1 MKKTLLFTLAL
12 LLSVTMFAQSRA
24 TLINEAF
31 DGETLPSGWTI
42 NGLGSDNWSIASSNK
57 AGGAAN
63 ELLLYWNPQFNGVSR
78 FVSPALDLTNVESL
92 AVSFK
97 HYFDNY
103 GGTSAIGIA
112 TSSDGINWNS
122 AWEQNYS
129 TSGQYSVSEIISTT
143 DMGKNNVKICIYF
156 SGNSYNINN
165 WYFDDIEVFTL
176 ENLDLRLVS
185 VDIPTIMD
193 KGELDITFTVQNI
206 GLTTIESFTA
216 EFLDI
221 SCNDDNS
228 GTMEEET
235 FTANLAP
242 MEKKQFTFSESITLN
257 PGTYNLPIDII
268 NVNNTT
274 DDDDTNNNLTKKF
287 FVAMSNT
294 NRTPMIE
301 HFSSSTCGPCVSVN
315 YAMNQLTANYPG
327 QFSYVK
333 YQMNWPGNGDPY
345 YTEEGGTRRFYY
357 GVDGVPMAFLDGAS
371 QGYAAVTEN
380 NLIQSLETPA
390 YADVRGAFNV
400 EGNTINVTADFMSYV
415 QMENVRAFIAINE
428 KVTTG
433 NVGSNGETEFHH
445 VMMKMLGSAD
455 GNEMTINAGE
465 YQRLEFSFDLSS
477 TNVEDMND
485 LEVALWLQDYNSKE
499 VYNSHFAYE
508 YTNHCYPV
516 QNHQMTE
523 NGNDYQ
529 ITWEAPEAGTPTGYM
544 VIVNGEVVE
553 ANTTNLSYTITNASG
568 LQIAEVIA
576 LYGDKTSVPTVSTS
590 AAGNDETPCEAP
602 TNLNATI
609 DVDAYDFDHTY
620 KVTLTWDAADNAN
633 EYVVYLDGE
642 ILTTTTDLAC
652 ITGFNETGSHYF
664 TVASVCENGESE
676 QSEPFN
682 FEVTSIEELNNS
694 FVIYPNPVKD
704 LVMIQGNSI
713 NEISVYNSV
722 GVLVER
728 IEVRSNNV
736 EINMSDYNTGI
747 YFVQVNTENGTAT
760 RKVVK
765 L

>member
-1 MKKTLLFTLAL
+1 MKKTLLFALAL
-12 LLSVTMFAQSRA
+12 LLSVTMFAQNRA
-24 TLINEAF
+24 SLINETF
-31 DGETLPSGWTI
+31 DGETLPSGWSI
-42 NGLGSDNWSIASSNK
+42 DGLGTTNWSIASSNK

-92 AVSFK
+92 AISFK

-112 TSSDGINWNS
+112 TSSDGTTWNQ
-122 AWEQNYS
+122 AWQQNYS
-129 TSGQYSVSEIISTT
+129 TSGQYSVSEIISTA
-143 DMGKNNVKICIYF
+143 DMGKDNVKICIYF
-156 SGNSYNINN
+156 SGDSYNINN
-165 WYFDDIEVFTL
+165 WYFDDIEAFTL
-176 ENLDLRLVS
+176 ENLDLRLLS

-216 EFLDI
+216 SYLDI
-221 SCNDDNS
+221 SCKDDYCR
-228 GTMEEET
+228 TMKEET
-235 FTANLAP
+235 FTASLAP

-257 PGTYNLPIDII
+257 PGTYNLPIEII

-274 DDDDTNNNLTKKF
+274 DDDNNNNDLTKKF

-315 YAMNQLTANYPG
+315 YAMNQLTNKYLG
-327 QFSYVK
+327 QFAYVK
-333 YQMNWPGNGDPY
+333 YQMNWPGTGDPY

-357 GVDGVPMAFLDGAS
+357 GVDGVPMVFLDGAS
-371 QGYAAVTEN
+371 QGYAAITEN
-380 NLIQSLETPA
+380 VFLQCLETPA
-390 YADVRGAFNV
+390 YADIRGAFNV

-415 QMENVRAFIAINE
+415 QMENVKAFVAVNE

-455 GNEMTINAGE
+455 GNEMTIKAGE

-485 LEVALWLQDYNSKE
+485 LEVALWLQDYNSRE
-499 VYNSHFAYE
+499 VYNGHFAYE

-523 NGNDYQ
+523 NGNGYQ

-544 VIVNGEVVE
+544 VKVNGEIVE
-553 ANTTNLSYTITNASG
+553 ANTTNLSYTIANASG
-568 LQIAEVIA
+568 IQIAEVTA
-576 LYGDKTSVPTVSTS
+576 LYGDKTSVPTVTS
-590 AAGNDETPCEAP
+590 SVAGNDETPCEAP

-609 DVDAYDFDHTY
+609 EGEDAGCT
-620 KVTLTWDAADNAN
+620 VTLTWDAVAGVD
-633 EYVVYLDGE
+633 EYLVNLDGE
-642 ILTTTTDLAC
+642 VTTVYENSHVVE
-652 ITGFNETGSHYF
+652 FETEGEHSF
-664 TVASVCENGESE
+664 KVASVCENGQSDYSE
-676 QSEPFN
+676 AYDFYVT
-682 FEVTSIEELNNS
+682 FTSIEELNNS

-704 LVMIQGNSI
+704 AVKIQGNNI
-713 NEISVYNSV
+713 NSISVYNSV

-728 IEVRSNNV
+728 IEVSNNET
-736 EINMSDYNTGI
+736 EINMNGYNTGI
-747 YFVQVNTENGTAT
+747 YFVQVNSENGTTT

>member
-1 MKKTLLFTLAL
+1 MKKTLLFALAL
-12 LLSVTMFAQSRA
+12 LLSVTMFAQNRA
-24 TLINEAF
+24 SLINETF
-31 DGETLPSGWTI
+31 DGETLPSGWSI
-42 NGLGSDNWSIASSNK
+42 DGLGASNWSIASSNK

-92 AVSFK
+92 AISFK

-112 TSSDGINWNS
+112 TSSDGTTWNQ
-122 AWEQNYS
+122 AWQQNYS
-129 TSGQYSVSEIISTT
+129 TSGQYSVSEIISTA
-143 DMGKNNVKICIYF
+143 DMGKDNVKICIYF
-156 SGNSYNINN
+156 SGDSYNINN
-165 WYFDDIEVFTL
+165 WYFDDIEAFTL
-176 ENLDLRLVS
+176 ENLDLRLLS

-216 EFLDI
+216 SYLDI
-221 SCNDDNS
+221 SCKDDYCR
-228 GTMEEET
+228 TMKEET
-235 FTANLAP
+235 FTTSLAP

-257 PGTYNLPIDII
+257 PGTYNLPIEII

-274 DDDDTNNNLTKKF
+274 DDDNNNNDLTKKF

-315 YAMNQLTANYPG
+315 YAMNQLTNKYLG
-327 QFSYVK
+327 QFAYVK
-333 YQMNWPGNGDPY
+333 YQMNWPGTGDPY

-357 GVDGVPMAFLDGAS
+357 GVDGVPMVFLDGAS
-371 QGYAAVTEN
+371 QGYAAITEN
-380 NLIQSLETPA
+380 VFLQCLETPA
-390 YADVRGAFNV
+390 YADIRGAFNV

-415 QMENVRAFIAINE
+415 QMENVKAFVAVNE

-455 GNEMTINAGE
+455 GNEITIKAGE

-485 LEVALWLQDYNSKE
+485 LEVALWLQDYNSRE
-499 VYNSHFAYE
+499 VYNGHFAYE

-523 NGNDYQ
+523 NGNGYQ

-544 VIVNGEVVE
+544 VKVNGEIVE
-553 ANTTNLSYTITNASG
+553 ANTTNLSYTIANASG
-568 LQIAEVIA
+568 IQIAEVTA
-576 LYGDKTSVPTVSTS
+576 LYGDKTSVPTVTS
-590 AAGNDETPCEAP
+590 SVAGNDETPCEAP

-609 DVDAYDFDHTY
+609 EVEDAGCT
-620 KVTLTWDAADNAN
+620 VTLTWDAVAGVD
-633 EYVVYLDGE
+633 EYLVNLDGE
-642 ILTTTTDLAC
+642 VTTVYE
-652 ITGFNETGSHYF
+652 NSHVVEF
-664 TVASVCENGESE
+664 DTEGEHSFKVASVCENGQSDYSE
-676 QSEPFN
+676 AYDFCVT
-682 FEVTSIEELNNS
+682 FTSIEELNNS

-704 LVMIQGNSI
+704 AVKIQGNSI
-713 NEISVYNSV
+713 NSISVYNSV

-728 IEVRSNNV
+728 IEVSNNET
-736 EINMSDYNTGI
+736 EINMNGYNTGI
-747 YFVQVNTENGTAT
+747 YFVQVNSENGTTT

>member
-1 MKKTLLFTLAL
+1 MKKTLLFALAL
-12 LLSVTMFAQSRA
+12 LLSVTMFAQNRA
-24 TLINEAF
+24 SLINETF
-31 DGETLPSGWTI
+31 DGETLPSGWSI
-42 NGLGSDNWSIASSNK
+42 DGLGTTNWSIASSNK

-92 AVSFK
+92 AISFK

-112 TSSDGINWNS
+112 TSSDGTTWNQ
-122 AWEQNYS
+122 AWQQNYS
-129 TSGQYSVSEIISTT
+129 TSGQYSVSEIISTA
-143 DMGKNNVKICIYF
+143 DMGKDNVKICIYF
-156 SGNSYNINN
+156 SGDSYNINN
-165 WYFDDIEVFTL
+165 WYFDDIEAFTL
-176 ENLDLRLVS
+176 ENLDLRLLS

-216 EFLDI
+216 SYLDI
-221 SCNDDNS
+221 SCKDDYCR
-228 GTMEEET
+228 TMKEET
-235 FTANLAP
+235 FTTSLAP

-257 PGTYNLPIDII
+257 PGTYNLPIEII

-274 DDDDTNNNLTKKF
+274 DDDNNNNDLTKKF

-315 YAMNQLTANYPG
+315 YAMNQLTNKYLG
-327 QFSYVK
+327 QFAYVK
-333 YQMNWPGNGDPY
+333 YQMNWPGTGDPY

-357 GVDGVPMAFLDGAS
+357 GVDGVPMVFLDGAS
-371 QGYAAVTEN
+371 QGYAAITEN
-380 NLIQSLETPA
+380 VFLQCLETPA
-390 YADVRGAFNV
+390 YADIRGAFNV

-415 QMENVRAFIAINE
+415 QMENVKAFVAVNE

-455 GNEMTINAGE
+455 GNEITINAGE

-485 LEVALWLQDYNSKE
+485 LEVALWLQDYNSRE
-499 VYNSHFAYE
+499 VYNGHFAYE

-523 NGNDYQ
+523 NGNGYQ

-544 VIVNGEVVE
+544 VKVNGEIVE
-553 ANTTNLSYTITNASG
+553 ANTTNLSYTIANASG
-568 LQIAEVIA
+568 IQIAEVTA
-576 LYGDKTSVPTVSTS
+576 LYGDKTSVPTVTS
-590 AAGNDETPCEAP
+590 SVAGNDETPCEAP

-609 DVDAYDFDHTY
+609 EVEDAGCT
-620 KVTLTWDAADNAN
+620 VTLTWDAVAGVD
-633 EYVVYLDGE
+633 EYLVNLDGE
-642 ILTTTTDLAC
+642 VTTVYE
-652 ITGFNETGSHYF
+652 NSHVVEF
-664 TVASVCENGESE
+664 DTEGEHSFKVASVCENGQSDYSE
-676 QSEPFN
+676 AYDFCVT
-682 FEVTSIEELNNS
+682 FTSIEELNNS

-704 LVMIQGNSI
+704 AVKIQGRNINS
-713 NEISVYNSV
+713 ISVYNSV

-728 IEVRSNNV
+728 IEVRSNET
-736 EINMSDYNTGI
+736 EINMNGYNTGI
-747 YFVQVNTENGTAT
+747 YFVQINSENGTTT

>member
-1 MKKTLLFTLAL
+1 MKKTLLFALAL
-12 LLSVTMFAQSRA
+12 LLSVTMFAQNRA
-24 TLINEAF
+24 SLINETF
-31 DGETLPSGWTI
+31 DGSTMPSGWSI
-42 NGLGSDNWSIASSNK
+42 DGLGTTNWSIASSNK

-63 ELLLYWNPQFNGVSR
+63 ELLLYWSPQFNGVSR

-92 AVSFK
+92 AISFK

-112 TSSDGINWNS
+112 TSSDGTTWNQ
-122 AWEQNYS
+122 AWQQNYS
-129 TSGQYSVSEIISTT
+129 TSGQYSVSEIISTA
-143 DMGKNNVKICIYF
+143 DMGKDNVKICIYF
-156 SGNSYNINN
+156 SGDSYNINN
-165 WYFDDIEVFTL
+165 WYFDDIEAFTL
-176 ENLDLRLVS
+176 ENLDLRLLS

-216 EFLDI
+216 SYLDI
-221 SCNDDNS
+221 SCKDDYCR
-228 GTMEEET
+228 TMKEET
-235 FTANLAP
+235 FTTSLAP

-257 PGTYNLPIDII
+257 PGTYNLPIEII

-274 DDDDTNNNLTKKF
+274 DDDNNNNDLTKKF

-315 YAMNQLTANYPG
+315 YAMNQLTNKYLG
-327 QFSYVK
+327 QFAYVK
-333 YQMNWPGNGDPY
+333 YQMNWPGTGDPY

-357 GVDGVPMAFLDGAS
+357 GVDGVPMVFLDGAS
-371 QGYAAVTEN
+371 QGYASITEN
-380 NLIQSLETPA
+380 VFLQCLETPA
-390 YADVRGAFNV
+390 YADIRGAFNV

-415 QMENVRAFIAINE
+415 QMENVKAFVAVNE

-455 GNEMTINAGE
+455 GNEITIKAGE

-485 LEVALWLQDYNSKE
+485 LEVALWLQDYNSRE
-499 VYNSHFAYE
+499 VYNGHFAYE

-523 NGNDYQ
+523 NGNGYQ

-544 VIVNGEVVE
+544 VKVNGEIVE
-553 ANTTNLSYTITNASG
+553 ANTTNLSYTIANASG
-568 LQIAEVIA
+568 IQIAEVTA
-576 LYGDKTSVPTVSTS
+576 LYGDKTSVPTVTS
-590 AAGNDETPCEAP
+590 SVAGNDETPCEAP

-609 DVDAYDFDHTY
+609 EVEDAGCT
-620 KVTLTWDAADNAN
+620 VTLTWDAVAGVD
-633 EYVVYLDGE
+633 EYLVNLDGE
-642 ILTTTTDLAC
+642 VTTVYE
-652 ITGFNETGSHYF
+652 NSHVVEF
-664 TVASVCENGESE
+664 DTEGEHSFKVASVCENGQSDYSE
-676 QSEPFN
+676 AYDFCVT
-682 FEVTSIEELNNS
+682 FTSIEELNNS

-704 LVMIQGNSI
+704 AVKIQGNNI
-713 NEISVYNSV
+713 NSISVYNSV

-728 IEVRSNNV
+728 IEVRSNET
-736 EINMSDYNTGI
+736 EINMNGYNTGI
-747 YFVQVNTENGTAT
+747 YFVQVNSENGTTT

>member
-1 MKKTLLFTLAL
+1 MKKTLLFALAL
-12 LLSVTMFAQSRA
+12 LLSVTMFAQNRA
-24 TLINEAF
+24 SLINETF
-31 DGETLPSGWTI
+31 DGETLPSGWSI
-42 NGLGSDNWSIASSNK
+42 DGLGTTNWSIASSNK

-92 AVSFK
+92 AISFK

-112 TSSDGINWNS
+112 TSSDGTTWNQ
-122 AWEQNYS
+122 AWQQNYS
-129 TSGQYSVSEIISTT
+129 TSGQYSVSEIISTA
-143 DMGKNNVKICIYF
+143 DMGKDNVKICIYF
-156 SGNSYNINN
+156 SGDSYNINN
-165 WYFDDIEVFTL
+165 WYFDDIEAFTL
-176 ENLDLRLVS
+176 ENLDLRLLS

-216 EFLDI
+216 SYLDI
-221 SCNDDNS
+221 SCKDDYCR
-228 GTMEEET
+228 TMKEET
-235 FTANLAP
+235 FTASLAP

-257 PGTYNLPIDII
+257 PGTYNLPIEII

-274 DDDDTNNNLTKKF
+274 DDDNNNNDLTKKF

-315 YAMNQLTANYPG
+315 YAMNQLTNKYLG
-327 QFSYVK
+327 QFAYVK
-333 YQMNWPGNGDPY
+333 YQMNWPGTGDPY

-357 GVDGVPMAFLDGAS
+357 GVDGVPMVFLDGAS
-371 QGYAAVTEN
+371 QGYAAITEN
-380 NLIQSLETPA
+380 VFLQCLETPA
-390 YADVRGAFNV
+390 YADIRGAFNV

-415 QMENVRAFIAINE
+415 QMENVKAFVAVNE

-455 GNEMTINAGE
+455 GNEITINAGE

-485 LEVALWLQDYNSKE
+485 LEVALWLQDYNSRE
-499 VYNSHFAYE
+499 VYNGHFAYE

-523 NGNDYQ
+523 NGNGYQ

-544 VIVNGEVVE
+544 VKVNGEVVE
-553 ANTTNLSYTITNASG
+553 ANTTNLSYTIANASG
-568 LQIAEVIA
+568 IQIAEVTA
-576 LYGDKTSVPTVSTS
+576 LYGDKTSVPTVTS
-590 AAGNDETPCEAP
+590 SVAGNDETPCEAP

-609 DVDAYDFDHTY
+609 EVEDAGCT
-620 KVTLTWDAADNAN
+620 VTLTWDAVAGVD
-633 EYVVYLDGE
+633 EYLVNLDGE
-642 ILTTTTDLAC
+642 VTTVYE
-652 ITGFNETGSHYF
+652 NSHVVEF
-664 TVASVCENGESE
+664 DTEGEHSFKVASVCENGQSDYSE
-676 QSEPFN
+676 AYDFCVT
-682 FEVTSIEELNNS
+682 FTSIEELNNS

-704 LVMIQGNSI
+704 AVKIQGRNINS
-713 NEISVYNSV
+713 ISVYNSV

-728 IEVRSNNV
+728 IEVRSNET
-736 EINMSDYNTGI
+736 EINMNGYNTGI
-747 YFVQVNTENGTAT
+747 YFVQVNTENGTTT

>member
-1 MKKTLLFTLAL
+1 
-12 LLSVTMFAQSRA
+12 MFAQSRA
-24 TLINEAF
+24 TLINETF

-103 GGTSAIGIA
+103 GGQSAIGIA

-176 ENLDLRLVS
+176 ENLDIRLVS

-315 YAMNQLTANYPG
+315 YAMNQLTNKYLD
-327 QFSYVK
+327 QFAYVK
-333 YQMNWPGNGDPY
+333 YQMNWPGTGDPY

-357 GVDGVPMAFLDGAS
+357 GVDGVPMVFLDGAS
-371 QGYAAVTEN
+371 QGYAAITEN
-380 NLIQSLETPA
+380 VFLQCLEIPA
-390 YADVRGAFNV
+390 YADIRGAFNV

-415 QMENVRAFIAINE
+415 KMENVKAFIAVNE

-523 NGNDYQ
+523 NGNGYVV
-529 ITWEAPEAGTPTGYM
+529 TWEAPEAGTPTGYM
-544 VIVNGEVVE
+544 VKVNGEVVE
-553 ANTTNLSYTITNASG
+553 ANTTNLSYTIANASG
-568 LQIAEVIA
+568 IQIAEVTA
-576 LYGDKTSVPTVSTS
+576 LYGDKTSIPTVTS
-590 AAGNDETPCEAP
+590 SVAGNDETPCPAP
-602 TNLNATI
+602 TNLNA
-609 DVDAYDFDHTY
+609 VVEQNVEGFDHNF
-620 KVTLTWDAADNAN
+620 KVTLSWEADQNSVS
-633 EYVVYLDGE
+633 YFVVNLDGE
-642 ILTTTTDLAC
+642 D
-652 ITGFNETGSHYF
+652 ITVEDMSYVVGFDEEGEHSF
-664 TVASVCENGESE
+664 TVTSVCLNGP
-676 QSEPFN
+676 SEPSEVFN
-682 FEVTSIEELNNS
+682 FEVKGESIEELNNN
-694 FVIYPNPVKD
+694 FNIYPNPVKD
-704 LVMIQGNSI
+704 LVMIQGRNINS
-713 NEISVYNSV
+713 ISVYNSV

-728 IEVRSNNV
+728 IEVSNNET
-736 EINMSDYNTGI
+736 EINMSEYNTGI
-747 YFVQVNTENGTAT
+747 YFVQVNTENGTTT

>member
-1 MKKTLLFTLAL
+1 MKKTLLFALAL
-12 LLSVTMFAQSRA
+12 LLSVTMFAQNRA
-24 TLINEAF
+24 SLINETF
-31 DGETLPSGWTI
+31 DGSTLPSGWSI
-42 NGLGSDNWSIASSNK
+42 DGLGATNWSIASSNK

-92 AVSFK
+92 AISFK

-112 TSSDGINWNS
+112 TSSDGTTWNQ
-122 AWEQNYS
+122 AWQQNYS
-129 TSGQYSVSEIISTT
+129 TSGQYSVSEIISTA
-143 DMGKNNVKICIYF
+143 DMGKDNVKICIYF
-156 SGNSYNINN
+156 SGDSYNINN
-165 WYFDDIEVFTL
+165 WYFDDIEAFTL
-176 ENLDLRLVS
+176 ENLDLRLLS

-216 EFLDI
+216 SYLDI
-221 SCNDDNS
+221 SCKDDYCR
-228 GTMEEET
+228 TMKEET
-235 FTANLAP
+235 FTASLAP

-257 PGTYNLPIDII
+257 PGTYNLPIEII

-274 DDDDTNNNLTKKF
+274 DDDNNNNDLTKKF

-315 YAMNQLTANYPG
+315 YAMNQLTNKYLG
-327 QFSYVK
+327 QFAYVK
-333 YQMNWPGNGDPY
+333 YQMNWPGTGDPY

-357 GVDGVPMAFLDGAS
+357 GVDGVPMVFLDGAS
-371 QGYAAVTEN
+371 QGYAAITEN
-380 NLIQSLETPA
+380 VFLQCLETPA
-390 YADVRGAFNV
+390 YADIRGAFNV

-415 QMENVRAFIAINE
+415 QMENVKAFVAVNE

-455 GNEMTINAGE
+455 GNEMTIKAGE

-499 VYNSHFAYE
+499 VYNGHFAYE

-523 NGNDYQ
+523 NGNGYQ

-544 VIVNGEVVE
+544 VKVNGEIVE
-553 ANTTNLSYTITNASG
+553 ANTTNLSYTIANASG
-568 LQIAEVIA
+568 IQIAEVTA
-576 LYGDKTSVPTVSTS
+576 LYGDKTSVPTVTS
-590 AAGNDETPCEAP
+590 SVAGNDETPCEAP

-609 DVDAYDFDHTY
+609 EGEDAGCT
-620 KVTLTWDAADNAN
+620 VTLTWDAVAGVD
-633 EYVVYLDGE
+633 EYLVNLDGE
-642 ILTTTTDLAC
+642 VTTVYENSHVVE
-652 ITGFNETGSHYF
+652 FETEGEHSF
-664 TVASVCENGESE
+664 KVASVCENGQSDYSE
-676 QSEPFN
+676 AYDFCVT
-682 FEVTSIEELNNS
+682 FTSIEELNNS

-704 LVMIQGNSI
+704 AVKIQGNNI
-713 NEISVYNSV
+713 NSISVYNSV

-728 IEVRSNNV
+728 IEVRSNET
-736 EINMSDYNTGI
+736 EINMNGYNTGI
-747 YFVQVNTENGTAT
+747 YFVQVNSENGTTT